1 MRLNGEKIKSLRMAK
16 GWSQEQLGEASG
28 LNLRTIQRLEKGGV
42 AALESARSLAA
53 VFEVELS
60 TLVVD
65 EEQAA
70 KPATFR
76 EAIEHCFTHY
86 ADFESRSS
94 RSQYWWFF
102 LFVLITV
109 GVADLINVV
118 FASVVTLL
126 LALPLLAA
134 GTRRLR
140 DGGHSPW
147 WQLLLIVP
155 FGQVVVLLLYA
166 MAPVPPQDRQ

>member
-1 MRLNGEKIKSLRMAK
+1 MRLDGDKIKQLRMAK
-16 GWSQEQLGEASG
+16 GWSQEQLSEASG

-42 AALESARSLAA
+42 AALESGRALAA

-60 TLVVD
+60 TLIVD
-65 EEQAA
+65 AEQAA
-70 KPATFR
+70 KPVSFR
-76 EAIEHCFTHY
+76 EAIEHCFINY
-86 ADFESRSS
+86 AEFYGTSR

-118 FASVVTLL
+118 LASVVTLL
-126 LALPLLAA
+126 LALPLLAV

-155 FGQVVVLLLYA
+155 FGQVVVLILYA
-166 MAPVPPQDRQ
+166 LPTLEERP